1 MCHVQG
7 ATASGLQNPSSKTQ
21 AAEIFQQAL
30 KEESYDRVFLQL
42 GEVDTGFVIWYR
54 SNKYNVPVE
63 EMFKQAVE
71 QYEKLILAAKER
83 TPVVVFSTPLPTISD
98 DNIWGE
104 VANLRK
110 DVKASQL
117 ERTTLTLKF
126 NKAIEE
132 FCGVHEIDYISLDE
146 ESIGKDGLVKD
157 SLKNSDPHNH
167 HYADNAYAALLR
179 PRLTKYFQTVKLRR

>member
-1 MCHVQG
+1 LFANESILVLGDSHAGVFGYWRFRYYFWRKKMIMCHVQG

-132 FCGVHEIDYISLDE
+132 FCGVHE
-146 ESIGKDGLVKD
+146 
-157 SLKNSDPHNH
+157 SD
-167 HYADNAYAALLR
+167 
-179 PRLTKYFQTVKLRR
+179 